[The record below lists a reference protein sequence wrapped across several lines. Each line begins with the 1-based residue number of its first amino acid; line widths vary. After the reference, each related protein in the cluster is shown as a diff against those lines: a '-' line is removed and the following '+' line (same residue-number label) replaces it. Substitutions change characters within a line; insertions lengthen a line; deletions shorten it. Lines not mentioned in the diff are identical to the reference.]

1 MFYILSDL
9 YQDVNGKYVSP
20 GEYELSH
27 AKTYTTLTLARKTAL
42 NSPTFSRY
50 RQYIYEG
57 DRKSAKIVGCVY
69 GELKGKDIYHY
80 STAKVWKDLK
90 GKMWYLNKDGTL
102 GRRYYKR
109 G

>member
-1 MFYILSDL
+1 MFYILPDL
-9 YQDVNGKYVSP
+9 YQDVNGRYVSP

-27 AKTYTTLTLARKTAL
+27 TKAYSSLTLARKTAL

-57 DRKSAKIVGCVY
+57 NRKSAKIVGCVY
-69 GELKGKDIYHY
+69 RELKGKDSYHY